1 MASPLKCSQTA
12 AIFSTVLGA
21 PGSDVWPNQQQHG
34 ALVYLNM
41 RDYRACYSPHMF
53 PGLPVERTDLLTLS
67 DMGRR

>member
-1 MASPLKCSQTA
+1 MA
-12 AIFSTVLGA
+12 AIFSTFLV
-21 PGSDVWPNQQQHG
+21 PRGSDAVPNQQQQG

-53 PGLPVERTDLLTLS
+53 PSLPAERTDLLTLS

>member
-1 MASPLKCSQTA
+1 MA
-12 AIFSTVLGA
+12 AIFSTFLVVL
-21 PGSDVWPNQQQHG
+21 GSDVVPNQQENR

-53 PGLPVERTDLLTLS
+53 PGLPAESTDLLTLS